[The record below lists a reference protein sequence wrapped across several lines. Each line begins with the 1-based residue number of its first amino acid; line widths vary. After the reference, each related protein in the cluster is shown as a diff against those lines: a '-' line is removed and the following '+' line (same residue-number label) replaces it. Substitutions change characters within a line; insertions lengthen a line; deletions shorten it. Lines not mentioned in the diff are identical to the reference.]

1 MPKSKN
7 RGHRETRKAQQELP
21 ELPPQSQFGRLSAP
35 KKTNRKAAKYV
46 AEVGFLWDRRRA
58 DRRALRNALERQVDP
73 ATDPRRQH
81 LDKLTRSEI
90 LERAAG
96 WSFDQRER
104 AFVARDHE
112 LERLEELT
120 AAATATSDQPMTL
133 PVAGVTQNQ
142 ARQMTRRLPEGSLV
156 VAVRPPWTAQFV

>member
-1 MPKSKN
+1 M
-7 RGHRETRKAQQELP
+7 
-21 ELPPQSQFGRLSAP
+21 
-35 KKTNRKAAKYV
+35 
-46 AEVGFLWDRRRA
+46 
-58 DRRALRNALERQVDP
+58 
-73 ATDPRRQH
+73 DPRRQH
-81 LDKLTRSEI
+81 LDKVTRSEI
-90 LERAAG
+90 LQLAPG

-104 AFVARDHE
+104 AFLALDHE

-120 AAATATSDQPMTL
+120 TAATATSAQPMTL